1 MRLGTLAFLA
11 GILAFQQLSELPD
24 QRWCLLLVPLLL
36 AVVFSKW
43 LRFPALVACGFLWTL
58 FGMAGSL
65 SMGIAP
71 SLEGED
77 VIAEGV
83 IASIPSRLAGSV
95 MWRPKEAQKI
105 VATDGGDSRGLRFEF
120 DVISLHQGATQHP
133 TPGRIL
139 LSWQEAPPD
148 LRVGDTWRL
157 QVRLKRAR
165 GLMNPGGFDY
175 EGWLFRHQLR
185 ATGYV
190 RPSGS
195 HLHIASNAGGYI
207 IDRLRQRIA
216 SGIAAALPASPYAG
230 IITALTIGEQ
240 RAISSTQWEVFS
252 RTGTTHLVAI
262 SGSHITLVAGLLFF
276 VARWGWSRLGS
287 LALRWPAPKAAAVI
301 ALLGAVYYAAL
312 AGFSIPVQRALI
324 MVLVVMM
331 GILLQRNRALSHT
344 LAVALLLVLVYDP
357 LAVMEAG
364 FWLSFGTVALILFAM
379 GNRLAPEG
387 MLIAIHGDHPS
398 GVLRTTRFAP
408 VETVWWRWGRL
419 HWLITIGLAPVM
431 LVLFQRVSLIS
442 PVANFIA
449 VPWVNVLVVPPA
461 LVGALMTLMSP
472 LLGGWVLGLVDVA
485 VAGLWPILKWLSDL
499 DVAQWTQHA
508 PPWWAL
514 LPGLVGIALLLAPK
528 GLPGRWLGV
537 VWLLPMFFLPI
548 PKPATGEVWFTLLDV
563 GQGLAAVVRTRD
575 HALVF
580 DTGPRISQSF
590 DTGEAVVTPF
600 LRAVGVTQ
608 LDTLIVSHGDN
619 DHIGGAQSIVKEMTV
634 KNTLTGVPQQMRWAR
649 AQQCSS
655 GQTWR
660 WDGVEFQILNPPID
674 MAGDNNDSSCVLRIT
689 NAAGSVLIPA
699 DIEKGA
705 ERRLLDI
712 APDALR
718 ARILVAPHHG
728 SKTSSTQGFLDAV
741 HPEYV
746 LFPAGYRNRYGHPKP
761 EVVARYRAMN
771 VHMYDSAHHG
781 AITFKLDA
789 HGKIAPPE
797 TYRQSGRRYW
807 HAVNP

>member
-1 MRLGTLAFLA
+1 MRFGTLAFLA
-11 GILAFQQLSELPD
+11 GILAFQQLVELPD
-24 QRWCLLLVPLLL
+24 QRWCLLLMPLLL
-36 AVVFSKW
+36 VAAFSKW
-43 LRFPALVACGFLWTL
+43 LRFPVLVACGFLWTL
-58 FGMAGSL
+58 FSVAGSL

-71 SLEGED
+71 GLEGED
-77 VIAEGV
+77 VMAEGV
-83 IASIPSRLAGSV
+83 IASIPSRLSESV
-95 MWRPKEAQKI
+95 MGRPKAAQTVSAK
-105 VATDGGDSRGLRFEF
+105 GGDHSRGMRFEF
-120 DVISLHQGATQHP
+120 DVISLHQGATQYP

-175 EGWLFRHQLR
+175 EGWLFRHHLH

-190 RPSGS
+190 RPGGP
-195 HLHIASNAGGYI
+195 HLRIASNAGGYT

-216 SGIAAALPASPYAG
+216 AGIAVALPASPYAG

-240 RAISSTQWEVFS
+240 RAISNTQWEVFS

-276 VARWGWSRLGS
+276 MARWGWARLGS
-287 LALRWPAPKAAAVI
+287 LALHWPAPKAAAVI

-344 LAVALLLVLVYDP
+344 LAVALLLVLLYDP

-387 MLIAIHGDHPS
+387 
-398 GVLRTTRFAP
+398 
-408 VETVWWRWGRL
+408 VWWKWGRL

-431 LVLFQRVSLIS
+431 LILFQRVSLIS

-461 LVGALMTLMSP
+461 LVGALLTLMSP
-472 LLGGWVLGLVDVA
+472 LLGGWVLALVDLA

-514 LPGLVGIALLLAPK
+514 LPGLVGVALLLAPK

-548 PKPATGEVWFTLLDV
+548 PKPAAGEVWFTLLDV

-580 DTGPRISQSF
+580 DTGPRFSQSF

-608 LDTLIVSHGDN
+608 LDMLIVSHGDN
-619 DHIGGAQSIVKEMTV
+619 DHMGGAQSILKEMAV
-634 KNTLTGVPQQMRWAR
+634 KSVLTGVPHQMQWAR

-660 WDGVEFQILNPPID
+660 WDGVEFQILSPPVD
-674 MAGDNNDSSCVLRIT
+674 MAGDDNDGSCVLRIT
-689 NAAGSVLIPA
+689 TAAGSVLIPG

-712 APDALR
+712 SPDALR

-728 SKTSSTQGFLDAV
+728 SKTSSTQDFLDAV
-741 HPEYV
+741 HPDYV

-771 VHMYDSAHHG
+771 VHMYDSAQHG
-781 AITFKLDA
+781 AITFKLNA

-807 HAVNP
+807 HAD

>member
-1 MRLGTLAFLA
+1 MRFGTLAFLA
-11 GILAFQQLSELPD
+11 GILVLQQLDELPD
-24 QRWCLLLVPLLL
+24 QRWCLLLMPLLL
-36 AVVFSKW
+36 VVVFGKW
-43 LRFPALVACGFLWTL
+43 LRYPALLACGFLWAL
-58 FGMAGSL
+58 FSVAGSL
-65 SMGIAP
+65 FMGIAP
-71 SLEGED
+71 GVEGED
-77 VIAEGV
+77 VIVEGV
-83 IASIPSRLAGSV
+83 VASIPSRLAGSV
-95 MWRPKEAQKI
+95 MWRPKDAQKRI
-105 VATDGGDSRGLRFEF
+105 ATDGDDSRGLRFEF
-120 DVISLHQGATQHP
+120 DVISLHQGATQYS

-139 LSWQEAPPD
+139 LSWQEAPAD

-190 RPSGS
+190 RPSGPRQR
-195 HLHIASNAGGYI
+195 IASNASGYT

-216 SGIAAALPASPYAG
+216 TGIAAALPASPYAG

-344 LAVALLLVLVYDP
+344 LAVALLLVLLYDP

-379 GNRLAPEG
+379 GNRMVPEG
-387 MLIAIHGDHPS
+387 M
-398 GVLRTTRFAP
+398 
-408 VETVWWRWGRL
+408 WWTWGRL

-431 LVLFQRVSLIS
+431 LILFQRVSLIS

-461 LVGALMTLMSP
+461 LAGALLTLMSP
-472 LLGGWVLGLVDVA
+472 LLGGWVLALVEFA

-514 LPGLVGIALLLAPK
+514 LPGLVGVALLLAPK

-548 PKPATGEVWFTLLDV
+548 PKPAAGEVWFTLLDV

-580 DTGPRISQSF
+580 DTGPRVSQNF

-600 LRAVGVTQ
+600 LRAVGVMQ
-608 LDTLIVSHGDN
+608 LDMLIVSHGDN
-619 DHIGGAQSIVKEMTV
+619 DHMGGAQSIIKEMTV
-634 KNTLTGVPQQMRWAR
+634 KRVLTSVPHQMQWAR

-660 WDGVEFQILNPPID
+660 WDGVEFQILNPPAD
-674 MAGDNNDSSCVLRIT
+674 MVSDDNDGSCVLRIT

-712 APDALR
+712 VPDALR

-728 SKTSSTQGFLDAV
+728 SKTSSTQDFLDAV
-741 HPEYV
+741 HPDYV

-771 VHMYDSAHHG
+771 VHMYDSAQHG

-789 HGKIAPPE
+789 QGKIAPPD

-807 HAVNP
+807 HAGS

>member
-1 MRLGTLAFLA
+1 MRFGTLAFLA
-11 GILAFQQLSELPD
+11 GILVLQQLDELPD
-24 QRWCLLLVPLLL
+24 QRWCLLLMPLLL
-36 AVVFSKW
+36 VVVFGKW
-43 LRFPALVACGFLWTL
+43 LRYPALLACGLLWAL
-58 FGMAGSL
+58 FSVAGSL
-65 SMGIAP
+65 FMGIAP
-71 SLEGED
+71 GVEGED
-77 VIAEGV
+77 VIVEGV
-83 IASIPSRLAGSV
+83 VASIPSRLAGSV
-95 MWRPKEAQKI
+95 MWRPKDAQKRI
-105 VATDGGDSRGLRFEF
+105 ATDGDDSRGLRFEF
-120 DVISLHQGATQHP
+120 DVISLHQGATQYS

-139 LSWQEAPPD
+139 LSWQEAPAD

-190 RPSGS
+190 RPSGPRQR
-195 HLHIASNAGGYI
+195 IASNASGYT

-216 SGIAAALPASPYAG
+216 TGIAAALPASPYAG

-344 LAVALLLVLVYDP
+344 LAVALLLVLLYDP

-379 GNRLAPEG
+379 GNRMVPEG
-387 MLIAIHGDHPS
+387 M
-398 GVLRTTRFAP
+398 
-408 VETVWWRWGRL
+408 WWTWGRL

-431 LVLFQRVSLIS
+431 LILFQRVSLIS

-461 LVGALMTLMSP
+461 LVGALLTLMSP
-472 LLGGWVLGLVDVA
+472 LLGGWVLALVEFA

-514 LPGLVGIALLLAPK
+514 LPGLVGVALLLAPK

-548 PKPATGEVWFTLLDV
+548 PKPAAGEVWFTLLDV

-580 DTGPRISQSF
+580 DTGPRVSQNF

-600 LRAVGVTQ
+600 LRAVGVMQ
-608 LDTLIVSHGDN
+608 LDMLIVSHGDN
-619 DHIGGAQSIVKEMTV
+619 DHMGGAQSIIKEMTV
-634 KNTLTGVPQQMRWAR
+634 KRVLTSVPHQMQWAR

-660 WDGVEFQILNPPID
+660 WDGVEFQILNPPAD
-674 MAGDNNDSSCVLRIT
+674 MVSDDNDGSCVLRIT

-712 APDALR
+712 VPDALR

-728 SKTSSTQGFLDAV
+728 SKTSSTQDFLDAV
-741 HPEYV
+741 HPDYV

-771 VHMYDSAHHG
+771 VHMYDSAQHG

-789 HGKIAPPE
+789 QGKIAPPD

-807 HAVNP
+807 HAGS

>member
-1 MRLGTLAFLA
+1 MRFGTLAFLA
-11 GILAFQQLSELPD
+11 GILVLQQLDELPD
-24 QRWCLLLVPLLL
+24 QRWCLLLMPLLL
-36 AVVFSKW
+36 VVVFGKW
-43 LRFPALVACGFLWTL
+43 LRYPALLACGLLWAL
-58 FGMAGSL
+58 FSVAGSL
-65 SMGIAP
+65 FMGIAP
-71 SLEGED
+71 GVEGED
-77 VIAEGV
+77 VIVEGV
-83 IASIPSRLAGSV
+83 VASIPSRLAGSV
-95 MWRPKEAQKI
+95 MWRPKDAQKRI
-105 VATDGGDSRGLRFEF
+105 ATDGDDSRGLRFEF
-120 DVISLHQGATQHP
+120 DVISLHQGATQYS

-139 LSWQEAPPD
+139 LSWQEAPAD

-190 RPSGS
+190 RPSGPRQR
-195 HLHIASNAGGYI
+195 IASNASGYT

-216 SGIAAALPASPYAG
+216 TGIAAALPASPYAG

-344 LAVALLLVLVYDP
+344 LAVALLLVLLYDP

-379 GNRLAPEG
+379 GNRMAPEG
-387 MLIAIHGDHPS
+387 M
-398 GVLRTTRFAP
+398 
-408 VETVWWRWGRL
+408 WWTWGRL

-431 LVLFQRVSLIS
+431 LILFQRVSLIS

-461 LVGALMTLMSP
+461 LAGALLTLMSP
-472 LLGGWVLGLVDVA
+472 LLGGWVLALVEFA

-514 LPGLVGIALLLAPK
+514 LPGLVGVALLLAPK

-548 PKPATGEVWFTLLDV
+548 PKPAAGEVWFTLLDV

-590 DTGEAVVTPF
+590 DTGEAVVVPF

-619 DHIGGAQSIVKEMTV
+619 DHIGGAQSIIKEMTV
-634 KNTLTGVPQQMRWAR
+634 KRALTGVPHQMRWAR

-660 WDGVEFQILNPPID
+660 WDEVEFQILSPPVD
-674 MAGDNNDSSCVLRIT
+674 MASDDNDGSCVLRIT

-728 SKTSSTQGFLDAV
+728 SKTSSTQDFLDAV
-741 HPEYV
+741 HPDYV

-771 VHMYDSAHHG
+771 VHMYDSAQHG
-781 AITFKLDA
+781 AITFRLDA
-789 HGKIAPPE
+789 HGKIAPPD

-807 HAVNP
+807 HAGS